1 MRFFILTCF
10 AALGLL
16 SVAAQTIASLPVYTP
31 EMDRPPKVDWLVAPV
46 QAQAGVYRSGDGK
59 DIILWNGLVKRV
71 FRLQPNVACM
81 EFKNLVS
88 GEQLLRAV
96 KPEARVIIDGRI
108 CCVGGLYGQKQNA
121 YLLPE
126 WVDGFSTGTDDFRFQ
141 DIEVKPLAPRIR
153 WKRNRWA
160 AQTADPTGK
169 ELVFR
174 YRHPDRAL
182 QQVEIQ
188 VHYEIYDGL
197 PLLCK
202 WLIIRV
208 LPGGNASALRVG
220 RVVNEILAAVEEE
233 SAVVGKPERMKKPH
247 GLYIESNYCFNNAMR
262 AEISDQTTHWLIDSS
277 YTSQVNYDY
286 NTPCLLEVFPEHG
299 PGIDLAPGE
308 TFESVRTWELLH
320 DSYDRERNGL
330 ARRRMYRSV
339 APWTTQN
346 PIFMHLVSTDPAT
359 VRAAIDQ
366 CAATGYEMVILSFGS
381 GLDMED
387 TTAANILKFK
397 QLTDY
402 AHSRGIGL
410 GGYSL
415 FSSRRISDADD
426 VIDPATGLPDKAAF
440 FGHAPCLGSRWGL
453 GYLAKLKKFFAETGF
468 DIFENDGPYPG
479 DVCASTVHPGH
490 RDLEDSQWRQFE
502 LQKGLYRWLNER
514 GVYINAPDWYFLD
527 GTHKIAMGYREVNF
541 SLPRAEQIIMNRQ
554 HVYDGTW
561 EKTPSMGWM
570 FVPLTEYQG
579 GGAAATIEPLHE
591 HLDVY
596 RTLMMQNYGAGA
608 QACYRG
614 PRLYDTDETRGTV
627 KTVVDWYKRYRDIL
641 NSDIVHLR
649 RPDGRDWD
657 GILHVNPALP
667 EKGFLLLFNPLKEPL
682 SRRVRI
688 PLYYTGLAEKAR
700 FESDAGE
707 ESIFT
712 LNRAFEVE
720 MEVVIPAGGIRW
732 WVIRADESHRK

>member
-1 MRFFILTCF
+1 MRRSILILF
-10 AALGLL
+10 SALGML
-16 SVAAQTIASLPVYTP
+16 SAAAQAPDSLPVYAP
-31 EMDRPPKVDWLVAPV
+31 EMDAPPSADWLVEPV
-46 QAQAGVYRSGDGK
+46 KAQAAVYRSPDGK
-59 DIILWNGLVKRV
+59 DLILWNGLVKRV
-71 FRLQPNVACM
+71 FRLQPNVACT

-96 KPEARVIIDGRI
+96 KPEARVTLDGRT
-108 CCVGGLYGQKQNA
+108 CRVGGLYGQSQNA

-126 WVDGFSTGTDDFRFQ
+126 WVDGFTAGPGDFLFQ
-141 DIEVKPLAPRIR
+141 DFEVKPLVPRIH

-160 AQTADPTGK
+160 SQTADPAGK

-174 YRHPDRAL
+174 YRHPSESLR
-182 QQVEIQ
+182 QVELQ

-208 LPGGNASALRVG
+208 IHGNISTPLRIG

-286 NTPCLLEVFPEHG
+286 NTPCLLEVFPESG
-299 PGIDLAPGE
+299 PGIDLGPGE
-308 TFESVRTWELLH
+308 TFESVRTWELLS

-330 ARRRMYRSV
+330 ARRRMYRTV

-346 PIFMHLVSTDPAT
+346 PIFMHLVSTDPVT

-366 CAATGYEMVILSFGS
+366 CVATGYEMVILSFGS

-387 TTAANILKFK
+387 TSEANILKFR
-397 QLTDY
+397 QLADY
-402 AHSRGIGL
+402 AHSRGVGL

-453 GYLAKLKKFFAETGF
+453 GYLARLKKFFSETGF

-490 RDLEDSQWRQFE
+490 RDLADSQWRQFE

-527 GTHKIAMGYREVNF
+527 GTHKISMGYREVNF
-541 SLPRAEQIIMNRQ
+541 SLPREEQIILNRQ
-554 HVYDGTW
+554 HVFDGTW

-579 GGAAATIEPLHE
+579 GGEAATIEPLHE

-614 PRLYDTDETRGTV
+614 PRLYDTDDTRRTV
-627 KTVVDWYKRYRDIL
+627 KEVIDWYKRYRDIL
-641 NSDIVHLR
+641 NSDIIHLR

-657 GILHVNPALP
+657 GILHVNPALR
-667 EKGFLLLFNPLKEPL
+667 EKGFLLLFNPLKVPIT
-682 SRRVRI
+682 RRLRI
-688 PLYYTGLAEKAR
+688 PLYYTGLNGKAR
-700 FESDAGE
+700 LLGDDGKES
-707 ESIFT
+707 T
-712 LNRAFEVE
+712 LEPDREFEVE
-720 MEVVIPAGGIRW
+720 FEAVIPAGGMRW
-732 WVIRADESHRK
+732 WVIGSR